1 MKVNGNTEGI
11 SELIKALLAVQ
22 HEVKNPIATSENPY
36 FKSKYAPLDQI
47 VDLLRPLLTKNGLV
61 MAQEVLSNSSQ
72 EISIVTYLF
81 HTNGCW
87 LEFGPVTANPQR
99 TRVQVGVDEERKPI
113 YETTDEVSVQTIG
126 STISYLRR
134 YALLSLFNMAATSE
148 DDDAESTMPEH
159 QTGSNALLTANP
171 KRISFVLTLAK
182 EVGLNEEQIRTMVEK
197 KYNVPL
203 DKLNNEQVDAL
214 INYLRS
220 KKQERSL

>member
-1 MKVNGNTEGI
+1 MKVNGNPEGI
-11 SELIKALLAVQ
+11 SELVKALLAVQ

-126 STISYLRR
+126 STTRWARKHCSNSTQITSFTLRNPWVEKQ
-134 YALLSLFNMAATSE
+134 LLSKA
-148 DDDAESTMPEH
+148 DR
-159 QTGSNALLTANP
+159 GLT
-171 KRISFVLTLAK
+171 
-182 EVGLNEEQIRTMVEK
+182 
-197 KYNVPL
+197 
-203 DKLNNEQVDAL
+203 
-214 INYLRS
+214 
-220 KKQERSL
+220 

>member
-1 MKVNGNTEGI
+1 
-11 SELIKALLAVQ
+11 
-22 HEVKNPIATSENPY
+22 
-36 FKSKYAPLDQI
+36 
-47 VDLLRPLLTKNGLV
+47 
-61 MAQEVLSNSSQ
+61 
-72 EISIVTYLF
+72 
-81 HTNGCW
+81 
-87 LEFGPVTANPQR
+87 VTANPQR

-159 QTGSNALLTANP
+159 QTVSNALLIANP

-203 DKLNNEQVDAL
+203 EKLNNEQVDAL

>member
-1 MKVNGNTEGI
+1 
-11 SELIKALLAVQ
+11 
-22 HEVKNPIATSENPY
+22 
-36 FKSKYAPLDQI
+36 
-47 VDLLRPLLTKNGLV
+47 

-113 YETTDEVSVQTIG
+113 YETTNEVSVQTIG